1 METNS
6 TASPTSS
13 PLSSCA
19 TQPAPES
26 TDYSSFF
33 PPKFTLPS
41 SLSLTPSTLSDDDRD
56 DDCNTM
62 QLILECQ
69 ELRDHLQD
77 LNNVIDSLRRE
88 NANLRSANTDLV
100 KLLSSPAALQNFLNA
115 SAYLNPFL
123 ADDFRPLG
131 TGVLGPRDGVGSDEA
146 SNNSPTSVIMER
158 NRFNADRFSLPKSI
172 SVRSSGYK
180 RVNQSFG
187 TNLRQQE
194 GPIKLVS
201 APVSLVNESSVNN
214 AVSFWFMS
222 CVCVCARAGCSKMCI

>member
-1 METNS
+1 
-6 TASPTSS
+6 
-13 PLSSCA
+13 
-19 TQPAPES
+19 
-26 TDYSSFF
+26 
-33 PPKFTLPS
+33 
-41 SLSLTPSTLSDDDRD
+41 
-56 DDCNTM
+56 M

-69 ELRDHLQD
+69 ELRDHLHD

-146 SNNSPTSVIMER
+146 SNISPTSVIMER

-214 AVSFWFMS
+214 AVSF
-222 CVCVCARAGCSKMCI
+222 